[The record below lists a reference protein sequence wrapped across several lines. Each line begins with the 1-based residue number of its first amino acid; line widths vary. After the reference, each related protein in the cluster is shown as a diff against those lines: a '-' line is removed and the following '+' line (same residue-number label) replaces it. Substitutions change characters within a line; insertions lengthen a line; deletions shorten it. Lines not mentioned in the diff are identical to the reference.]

1 MSKKI
6 QHIAFALIGLLL
18 INYLSTSTYKRFDL
32 TKDKRFTIS
41 DVSKNILDKIDNT
54 VFVNVYLE
62 GTFPAEFKRLQ
73 IETRQFLEELKAQN
87 SNILFRFINPD
98 NIRERLIQKGM
109 MPTQLTVEEGGN
121 LSQAIIFPW
130 AEINL
135 GEKSTL
141 VSLLPNAIAKTQEEQ
156 LQNAIEKLEYS
167 FANALNNITKNK
179 KQKIAVISGN
189 GELDDIYLYSL
200 LSEVGKNYHLAKFT
214 LDSVAKNPQ
223 KTLKDL
229 TKYDLAIVAKPTER
243 FTEQEKFTLDQF
255 ITNGGKSLWM
265 IDQNYAD
272 TDSLYNEGKML
283 AFPRDLNLTDLL
295 FSYQVR
301 VNSKLIQ
308 DLYSAKIP
316 LATGNS
322 GNQAQFQHLNWFYH
336 PLVNGNPNHPITK
349 NITPVRFRFT
359 TQIDTL
365 KGNIKKTPLFITSV
379 LSKKIGTPNFVE
391 LQSIAQKPKE
401 NEYNSGPQV
410 LGVLLEGRFNSAYK
424 NRTKPFDTPNFKP
437 ESNPN
442 KMVVIADGDI
452 GKNQILKGKPHDLAL
467 DKWTGE
473 QFGNKEFLINTIA
486 YLLDDSGLINLRN
499 KTLQINL
506 LDKQKAY
513 TEKSFW
519 QLINIGIPLILLGLF
534 GFAFNFLRK
543 RKYSK

>member
-18 INYLSTSTYKRFDL
+18 ISYLSTSTYKRFDL

-62 GTFPAEFKRLQ
+62 GTFPAEFKRLK

-322 GNQAQFQHLNWFYH
+322 GNQTQFQHLNWFYH

-506 LDKQKAY
+506 LDNQKAY

-534 GFAFNFLRK
+534 GFVFNILRK

>member
-6 QHIAFALIGLLL
+6 QHIAFTLIGLLL
-18 INYLSTSTYKRFDL
+18 LNYLSTSIYKRFDL

-41 DVSKNILDKIDNT
+41 DVSKNILDNIDNT

-62 GTFPAEFKRLQ
+62 GDFPAEFKRLQ

-98 NIRERLIQKGM
+98 NIREELIQKGM
-109 MPTQLTVEEGGN
+109 MPTQLTIEEDGK

-135 GEKSTL
+135 GKKSTL

-189 GELDDIYLYSL
+189 GELEDIYLYSL

-229 TKYDLAIVAKPTER
+229 TKYDLAVVAKPTER

-301 VNSKLIQ
+301 VNNKLIQ

-316 LATGNS
+316 LATGNT

-336 PLVNGNPNHPITK
+336 PLANGNPNHSTTK
-349 NITPVRFRFT
+349 NIAPVRFRFT

-391 LQSIAQKPKE
+391 LQSIAQQPKE
-401 NEYNSGPQV
+401 NEYKSGPQL
-410 LGVLLEGRFNSAYK
+410 LGVLLEGNFNSAYK
-424 NRTKPFDTPNFKP
+424 NRTKPFDTSLFKA

-452 GKNQILKGKPHDLAL
+452 GKNQVLKGKPHDLAL

-473 QFGNKEFLINTIA
+473 QFGNKEFLINTID
-486 YLLDDSGLINLRN
+486 YLLDDVGLINLRN

-519 QLINIGIPLILLGLF
+519 QFINMGIPLILLAIF
-534 GFAFNFLRK
+534 GFVFNYLRK
-543 RKYSK
+543 IKYAK